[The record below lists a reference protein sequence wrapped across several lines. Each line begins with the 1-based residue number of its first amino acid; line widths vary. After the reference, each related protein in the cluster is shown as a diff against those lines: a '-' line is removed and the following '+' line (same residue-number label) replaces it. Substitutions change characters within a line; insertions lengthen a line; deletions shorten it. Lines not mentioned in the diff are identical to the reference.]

1 MRYFTALNIK
11 DTSAYSNSN
20 ARLLYLH
27 MCCSMDYKTRQ
38 YTCSSRALA
47 LELNMTHKA
56 VRCALDALLAASL
69 IRAQDGAQ
77 PRAQATTYIISDLTY
92 SKGTSEGTSE
102 GTHINNNIIN
112 FSLARACAR
121 FLEDFK
127 IDIAAQYWGMERSEA
142 YNWVCA
148 FLDVQK
154 IRQREGWRDEQDA
167 WTHMLDW
174 TDKKRKVR
182 KAVKAE
188 APQEPQEPESS
199 KATVALEPC
208 PPGWSLDDWQ
218 GIKRLVASG
227 SAAPAV
233 IETYNQALATMQLN
247 E

>member
-11 DTSAYSNSN
+11 DTSAYSNIN

-27 MCCSMDYKTRQ
+27 MCCSMDYTTRQ

-47 LELNMTHKA
+47 SELNMTHKA
-56 VRCALDALLAASL
+56 VRCALDALLTASL
-69 IRAQDGAQ
+69 IRAHDWAQ

-92 SKGTSEGTSE
+92 SKGTSEGTTE

-112 FSLARACAR
+112 FSLAHARAR
-121 FLEDFK
+121 FLEDFR
-127 IDIAAQYWGMERSEA
+127 IDTASQYWGMERSEA

-188 APQEPQEPESS
+188 APQQPQEPLAPQEPE
-199 KATVALEPC
+199 ALEPC
-208 PPGWSLDDWQ
+208 PPGWSLSDWHN
-218 GIKRLVASG
+218 IKRLVASG
-227 SAAPAV
+227 GAAPGV
-233 IETYNQALATMQLN
+233 IEIYNQALATMPQN